1 MKKVK
6 SVVALILSLLLSVC
20 TLSLMISCNG
30 DKEKEDKNLLA
41 QPTNFTFNEET
52 GEFSFD
58 GVENAGYYYVR
69 IFGYNEVQDVDDN
82 IYISTSTRL
91 SGGAGKK
98 SGTVD
103 VSSLVCGA
111 YRVKCQVFAPSGT
124 DYVAP
129 DPVMKVI
136 YKQQGVKLITPQFKL
151 TSEGNKLTINAD
163 EYVFASYIKYQQF
176 PCLKYIIK
184 DANGNV
190 VQEIAHLKSDLIY
203 DLNLTTMM
211 NLYAFTDSATKSV
224 ILTPGTYT
232 VQAIATTPTKDS
244 KYISDADASEVV
256 SITLTATGT
265 AEAKTSKF
273 DEPTAASFGTGG
285 VIGSS
290 YAKENPEILAYTGMS
305 LSIGDGIKQDAFN
318 APETFEVPVSTEYFG
333 KMTATKGTPGEGE
346 TLRYTIANENGKATG
361 SIVFKDEEVT
371 VSIEIDAKSYF
382 AHYSA
387 DKITASGTYKFT
399 QNEDGTYKIEA
410 KQQQG
415 GWPGGGGPGGWGG
428 GW

>member
-6 SVVALILSLLLSVC
+6 SVVALILSLVVSICALSV
-20 TLSLMISCNG
+20 MVSCKG
-30 DKEKEDKNLLA
+30 DEEDKNLLA

-82 IYISTSTRL
+82 IYISTSKRL
-91 SGGAGKK
+91 AGGAGKK

-103 VSSLVCGA
+103 VTSLVCGA

-124 DYVAP
+124 DFVAP

-151 TSEGNKLTINAD
+151 TSDGNKLTINAD
-163 EYVFASYIKYQQF
+163 EYVFASWIKYQQF
-176 PCLKYIIK
+176 PCLKYVIK
-184 DANGNV
+184 DSNGNV
-190 VQEIAHLKSDLIY
+190 VQEIAHLKSDLVY

-211 NLYAFTDSATKSV
+211 NLYAFTDSATKSLN
-224 ILTPGTYT
+224 LTPGTYK

-244 KYISDADASEVV
+244 KYISDADLSEEI
-256 SITLTATGT
+256 SITLTASGT

-273 DEPTAASFGTGG
+273 DEPTAANFGTGG

-305 LSIGDGIKQDAFN
+305 LSIGDGFKQDAFA
-318 APETFEVPVSTEYFG
+318 APETFEVPVSTAYFG
-333 KMTATKGTPGEGE
+333 TMTATKGTAGEDE
-346 TLRYTIANENGKATG
+346 VLRYTIANAAKTATG
-361 SIVFKDEEVT
+361 SIVFKGEEVT
-371 VSIEIDAKSYF
+371 VSIEVEPATYF
-382 AHYSA
+382 AHYTS
-387 DKITASGTYKFT
+387 KITASGTYKFT
-399 QNEDGTYKIEA
+399 VNEDGTYKIEA
-410 KQQQG
+410 KQGGG
-415 GWPGGGGPGGWGG
+415 GWPGGGGFPGGGG
-428 GW
+428 GFPG

>member
-6 SVVALILSLLLSVC
+6 SVVALILSLVVSICALSIMV
-20 TLSLMISCNG
+20 SCKG
-30 DKEKEDKNLLA
+30 DEEDKNLLT

-82 IYISTSTRL
+82 IYISTSKRL
-91 SGGAGKK
+91 EGGKGKK
-98 SGTVD
+98 TGTVD
-103 VSSLVCGA
+103 VASLVCGA

-124 DYVAP
+124 DFVAP

-176 PCLKYIIK
+176 PCLKYVVK
-184 DANGNV
+184 DSNGNV
-190 VQEIAHLKSDLIY
+190 VQEIAHLKSDLVY

-224 ILTPGTYT
+224 NLTPGTYT

-244 KYISDADASEVV
+244 KYISDADLSEVV
-256 SITLTATGT
+256 SITLTATSK

-273 DEPTAASFGTGG
+273 DEPSVAQFGTGG

-290 YAKENPEILAYTGMS
+290 YAKENPEILAYTGK
-305 LSIGDGIKQDAFN
+305 SISVGDSFKQDAFA
-318 APETFEVPVSTEYFG
+318 APATFELPVSTDYFG
-333 KMTATKGTPGEGE
+333 TMTATKGTAGEGE
-346 TLRYTIANENGKATG
+346 ILRYTVANENGKATG
-361 SIVFKDEEVT
+361 SIVFKGEEVT
-371 VSIEIDAKSYF
+371 VSLEIDAKSYF
-382 AHYSA
+382 AHYSG
-387 DKITASGTYKFT
+387 DKITASSTYKLT
-399 QNEDGTYKIEA
+399 VNGDGTYKIEA
-410 KQQQG
+410 KQQG
-415 GWPGGGGPGGWGG
+415 GWPGGGGFPGGW
-428 GW
+428 